1 MIFIG
6 SIMALDLVW
15 ELTDLVNA
23 FMALPNLICLL
34 LLRKLIVPYGQYRK
48 H

>member
-6 SIMALDLVW
+6 SILSLELVW

-23 FMALPNLICLL
+23 FMALPNLVCLYF
-34 LLRKLIVPYGQYRK
+34 LRKQVLPYEDE
-48 H
+48 